1 MKKLFFM
8 LMGLA
13 PLPLLANT
21 VFANTSSRPLD
32 IYGINS
38 VLNINSA
45 YKMRDYFTLLQGDF
59 YFSNTL
65 FWGVIAIILALF
77 AHYKLVGPKEFDHS
91 VMMRVYSKIDVC
103 LHWCTAVPMI
113 ILIITG
119 FIIICTKLL
128 GYNIGGEWFRLVRK
142 VHMLAAIVCAPF
154 MLIMMLKWLKYAL
167 PKLYDIS
174 WFLILGG
181 YLSKDKK
188 IIKAGKFNAGQKMWF
203 YIALVGGLVLA
214 FSGYNIYFLEGNINY
229 LRFLIILH
237 SVLGIVVTG
246 FLAVHIYMSVFV
258 VHGMGTMI
266 DGKMPEEEV
275 KYMHNEYYK
284 ELKA

>member
-8 LMGLA
+8 LMGLV

-59 YFSNTL
+59 YFANTL
-65 FWGVIAIILALF
+65 FWGEIIIILALLV
-77 AHYKLVGPKEFDHS
+77 HYKIIGPKIFSHD
-91 VMMRVYSKIDVC
+91 VMVRVYSKLDII
-103 LHWCTAVPMI
+103 LHWCTAISMLL
-113 ILIITG
+113 LIISGSIMIT
-119 FIIICTKLL
+119 IKLL
-128 GYNIGGEWFRLVRK
+128 GYDVGGEWLRIVRRA
-142 VHMLAAIVCAPF
+142 HALIAIFCTPF
-154 MLIMMLKWLKYAL
+154 MVILLIKWIKYAL

-174 WFLILGG
+174 WFLAAGG

-188 IIKAGKFNAGQKMWF
+188 IIKAGKFNAGQKVWF
-203 YIALVGGLVLA
+203 YIALVGGLILA

-237 SVLGIVVTG
+237 SIIGIIITG

-258 VHGMGTMI
+258 VNGLHTMI
-266 DGKMPEEEV
+266 DGKMPKEEV

-284 ELKA
+284 ELEA